1 MATVFSKT
9 VRWWEDG
16 SATLYARITARDGTG
31 TLQSDGTRLLKQA
44 DLSALSVKV
53 FDTSS
58 EAVETYTATLTIS
71 SVVFDTL
78 QTDWD
83 EDSTGYNF
91 RAELPTTAFPTGG
104 RNYQAEVKIT
114 TSGGGVGWVKY
125 AGPAE
130 AVHTS

>member
-1 MATVFSKT
+1 MATIFSKS

-16 SATLYARITARDGTG
+16 SATLYARLTARDGTG

-53 FDTSS
+53 FDVSG
-58 EAVETYTATLTIS
+58 EAAETYSATLTIS

-78 QTDWD
+78 QTSWG

-91 RAELPTTAFPTGG
+91 LAEIPTTAFPSGG
-104 RNYQAEVKIT
+104 KNYQAEVKIT
-114 TSGGGVGWVKY
+114 TTGGGVGWVKY
-125 AGPAE
+125 TGPAE